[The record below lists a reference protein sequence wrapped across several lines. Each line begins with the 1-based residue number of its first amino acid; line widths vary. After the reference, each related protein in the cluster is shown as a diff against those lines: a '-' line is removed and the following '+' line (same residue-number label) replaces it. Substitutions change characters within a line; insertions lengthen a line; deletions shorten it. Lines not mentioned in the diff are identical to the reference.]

1 MRAGFPVDTSH
12 GPSLEWELSLRHTK
26 TIVDSLHRVSLLA
39 EFYREELQRCHHRLD
54 SQRDCYSHDT
64 VACVEV
70 ALGRVMAQLELLC
83 RQGRADQVVS
93 GILDKFSHCTAQ
105 STWADGRC
113 LH

>member
-1 MRAGFPVDTSH
+1 MPVDTRH
-12 GPSLEWELSLRHTK
+12 AASLQWELSLRHTR
-26 TIVDSLHRVSLLA
+26 TDVDSLLRVSLLA

-70 ALGRVMAQLELLC
+70 ALDRAMAQLEVLC

-93 GILDKFSHCTAQ
+93 GILDQFSHCTAQ
-105 STWADGRC
+105 RTWVDGRC